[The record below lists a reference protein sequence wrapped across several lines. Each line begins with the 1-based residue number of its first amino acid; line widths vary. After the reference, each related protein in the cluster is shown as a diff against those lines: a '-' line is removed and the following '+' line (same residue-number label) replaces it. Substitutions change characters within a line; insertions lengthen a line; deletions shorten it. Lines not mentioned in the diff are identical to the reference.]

1 MTNDEIQ
8 TKLAELERRVQALEA
23 GQSTQG
29 SANIGAASKKQ
40 LSLREF
46 LNQKKPT
53 TANDRGLAIAY
64 YNEAVKGYDCFNAE
78 DIKAGFRDARISA
91 PKNPNDVINKNI
103 AKGYMMDAE
112 ESKAGKKAWVLTG
125 TGLEA
130 VEKGFAKGAK

>member
-8 TKLAELERRVQALEA
+8 TKLVELERRVLVLEA
-23 GQSTQG
+23 SRGKDAPGSTT
-29 SANIGAASKKQ
+29 SGAANKQ

-64 YNEAVKGYDCFNAE
+64 YNETIKGYECFNAE
-78 DIKAGFRDARISA
+78 DIKAGFHDARIPA

-103 AKGYMMDAE
+103 AKG
-112 ESKAGKKAWVLTG
+112 
-125 TGLEA
+125 
-130 VEKGFAKGAK
+130 

>member
-8 TKLAELERRVQALEA
+8 TKLTELERRVHALEA
-23 GQSTQG
+23 GQDAPGFTV
-29 SANIGAASKKQ
+29 NGAAKKQ

-46 LNQKKPT
+46 LNQKQPT

-64 YNEAVKGYDCFNAE
+64 YNETIKGYEYFSAE
-78 DIKAGFRDARISA
+78 DIKAGFRDARIPA

-112 ESKAGKKAWVLTG
+112 QSKAGKKAWILTG

-130 VEKGFAKGAK
+130 VEKGFTKGVK

>member
-8 TKLAELERRVQALEA
+8 TRLTELERRVQALEA
-23 GQSTQG
+23 GQ
-29 SANIGAASKKQ
+29 GALDTKTTEPNNKQ

-64 YNEAVKGYDCFNAE
+64 YNETIKGYGCFNAQ
-78 DIKAGFRDARISA
+78 DIKVGFRDARIPA

-112 ESKAGKKAWVLTG
+112 QSKASKKAWVLTG

-130 VEKGFAKGAK
+130 VEKGFAKGVK

>member
-8 TKLAELERRVQALEA
+8 TKLTELERRVQALEA
-23 GQSTQG
+23 GQGILG
-29 SANIGAASKKQ
+29 SAATAANNKQ

-53 TANDRGLAIAY
+53 TANDRGLTIAY
-64 YNEAVKGYDCFNAE
+64 YNETIKGYGCFNAE
-78 DIKAGFRDARISA
+78 DIKVGFRDARIPA

-112 ESKAGKKAWVLTG
+112 QSKAGKKAWVLTG

-130 VEKGFAKGAK
+130 VEKGFAKGVK

>member
-8 TKLAELERRVQALEA
+8 TKLAELERRVQALET
-23 GQSTQG
+23 GQDMLG
-29 SANIGAASKKQ
+29 SAATAANNKR

-46 LNQKKPT
+46 LNQKMPT

-64 YNEAVKGYDCFNAE
+64 YNETIKGYGCFNAE
-78 DIKAGFRDARISA
+78 DIKVGFRDARIPA

-112 ESKAGKKAWVLTG
+112 QSKAGKKAWVLTG

-130 VEKGFAKGAK
+130 VEKGFAKGVK

>member
-8 TKLAELERRVQALEA
+8 TKLTDLERRVQALEA
-23 GQSTQG
+23 GQSTAG
-29 SANIGAASKKQ
+29 SAATGAANKQ

-64 YNEAVKGYDCFNAE
+64 YNETVKGYDCFNAE
-78 DIKAGFRDARISA
+78 DIKAGFRDARIPA

-112 ESKAGKKAWVLTG
+112 QSKAGKKAWVLTG
-125 TGLEA
+125 TGLDA
-130 VEKGFAKGAK
+130 VKKGFVKGVK